1 MTALSIPLLITAVP
15 AAANAATQAAK
26 PADPPS
32 KASAKRPLARRLGAV
47 SGPAS
52 SSSGTVMTA
61 LPSVRQAIRL
71 AAAGPVQASPASP
84 GGDTGGPAPQL
95 QEVVVTGFRQSLES
109 ALNAQRVA
117 VQPIEAVAEEDL
129 GKMPDQN
136 VAESLQRLPGVQINR
151 AVGFGTQVLVE
162 GLSQNVI
169 ELNGDDFLT
178 GREFYT
184 SGEAA
189 NGGAGANFQYSS
201 LESIPSEEVSGID
214 VELNPT
220 AADLTGAIGGTI
232 DLKTQDPLAM
242 PLGLTLAGNAR
253 GVDSEGAGGITPNA
267 SLVAAYKFNSRF
279 ALEGSISYD
288 KYNT

>member
-1 MTALSIPLLITAVP
+1 MSHRREKRSRRTTRLFNAGLMTALSVELI
-15 AAANAATQAAK
+15 AAAAPMVAHAQTQPVKAS
-26 PADPPS
+26 DPPS
-32 KASAKRPLARRLGAV
+32 KASAKRPLARRLGSAL
-47 SGPAS
+47 SQTP
-52 SSSGTVMTA
+52 SSSGAAMTA

-71 AAAGPVQASPASP
+71 AAADPAQASSASP
-84 GGDTGGPAPQL
+84 GGDAGGSAPQL

-109 ALNAQRVA
+109 ALNAERTA

-201 LESIPSEEVSGID
+201 L
-214 VELNPT
+214 
-220 AADLTGAIGGTI
+220 
-232 DLKTQDPLAM
+232 
-242 PLGLTLAGNAR
+242 
-253 GVDSEGAGGITPNA
+253 
-267 SLVAAYKFNSRF
+267 
-279 ALEGSISYD
+279 
-288 KYNT
+288 